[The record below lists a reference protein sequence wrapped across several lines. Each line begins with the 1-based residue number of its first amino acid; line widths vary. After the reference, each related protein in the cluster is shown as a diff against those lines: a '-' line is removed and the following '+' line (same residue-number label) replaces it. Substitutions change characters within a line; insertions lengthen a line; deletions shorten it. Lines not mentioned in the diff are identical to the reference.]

1 MTEVADAST
10 RGEGRAPVL
19 TTPEAQDDPY
29 PLYRELRAQCPVHRM
44 PENGTYVLLD
54 HADVREAATDPE
66 RFSSTRSGRSG
77 APANARAFNEV
88 LNERGWRKADTLQR
102 TDPPVHTR
110 YRRLLARAFTP
121 KRVGALTPLIDG
133 VVESLLERIGPA
145 GRCEFVSEFALPFPG
160 IVIADQIGLDES
172 RYETF
177 KRWADAMLILA
188 QRPTISEDEARG
200 WAAIEAEAQH
210 HLAELFEQ
218 RRAHPEDD
226 LISVLVHAH
235 VHDDDTPLTIE
246 ELQDLMHQLV
256 TGGFET
262 TTSALSAGMLLL
274 LQHPD
279 EMQRLRED
287 PTLVDAF
294 VEEVLRFDSPVQGL
308 WRTTTCPVE
317 VGGVEIPQGATVQLR
332 FAAAN
337 RDPAVFDDPDRF
349 DLDRANAKEHVAFGM
364 GPHFCI
370 GAALAR
376 QEMRSA
382 FTAILARLDDI
393 ELDGELPSPL
403 HEPSV
408 FLRPMAALPLRFRMV
423 G

>member
-1 MTEVADAST
+1 MTEVDRAMAS
-10 RGEGRAPVL
+10 
-19 TTPEAQDDPY
+19 PEAEGPILTSPAAQEDPY
-29 PLYRELRAQCPVHRM
+29 PFYRELRARCPVHRM

-66 RFSSTRSGRSG
+66 RFSSTRIGRSG
-77 APANARAFNEV
+77 APPQAIAFNEV
-88 LNERGWRKADTLQR
+88 LIERGWRKADTLQR

-133 VVESLLERIGPA
+133 VVESLIDRLGPA

-160 IVIADQIGLDES
+160 IVIADQLGLDES

-188 QRPTISEDEARG
+188 QRPDISAEEARE

-210 HLAELFEQ
+210 HLADLFEQ
-218 RRAHPEDD
+218 RRAEPQDD

-235 VHDDDTPLTIE
+235 IHDDDTPLTTE

-262 TTSALSAGMLLL
+262 TTAALSHGLLLL

-279 EMQRLRED
+279 QMTRLRED
-287 PTLVDAF
+287 PSLIDAF
-294 VEEVLRFDSPVQGL
+294 VEEALRFDSPVQGL

-317 VGGVEIPQGATVQLR
+317 IGGTQIPKGSTVQLR

-349 DLDRANAKEHVAFGM
+349 DIDRPNVKEHVAFGM

-382 FTAILARLDDI
+382 FTALLSRLDDI
-393 ELDGELPSPL
+393 EIDGELPSPL

-408 FLRPMAALPLRFRMV
+408 FLRPMAALPIRYRFV